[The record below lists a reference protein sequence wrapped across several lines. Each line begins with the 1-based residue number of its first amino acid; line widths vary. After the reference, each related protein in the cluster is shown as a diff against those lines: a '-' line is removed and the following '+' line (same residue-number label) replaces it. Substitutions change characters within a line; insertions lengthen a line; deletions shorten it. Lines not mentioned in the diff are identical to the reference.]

1 VKPIESTSY
10 GIRVS
15 VKSEFSPQ
23 HSEPSQK
30 RWFFIYKIRIEN
42 HSSVAVKLLNR
53 SWTITNADGQVE
65 RVRGAG
71 VVGEQP
77 LIPPGN
83 AFEYSSG
90 CPLGTPFGS
99 MHGTY
104 EMTDEIGT
112 RFEVPIPPFALRLP
126 ESMN

>member
-1 VKPIESTSY
+1 VKQNESTSN

-23 HSEPSQK
+23 HSEPLQK

-42 HSSVAVKLLNR
+42 QSSVPVKLLNR
-53 SWTITNADGQVE
+53 SWIITDADGHVE
-65 RVRGAG
+65 KVRGAG

-77 LIPPGN
+77 LIAPGN
-83 AFEYSSG
+83 TFEYSSG

-99 MHGTY
+99 MHGAY
-104 EMTDEIGT
+104 EMTDESGA